1 MPQARPRSCAGM
13 DSSSI
18 DWPSITTALV
28 AVYAAILSTYNLYV
42 SRKERKRHV
51 KVELSFAFPF
61 YGPRLGENSLMLTV
75 LNPRNQSVSLAGV
88 GILLPN
94 KRQVV
99 FFPDL
104 TNSDFQLP
112 FELTGGNSCR
122 VWTGVRGLAET
133 VRNEGFSGQ
142 VKLVG
147 FCRDQ
152 IGTTYKS
159 KPYKFDT
166 AVER

>member
-1 MPQARPRSCAGM
+1 M

-42 SRKERKRHV
+42 SREERKREV
-51 KVELSFAFPF
+51 KVKLSFAFPV
-61 YGPRLGENSLMLTV
+61 YGPRLGEDSLMVTV
-75 LNPRNQSVSLAGV
+75 SNPGNRSVSLGGV

-94 KRQVV
+94 RMQVV
-99 FFPDL
+99 LFPDL

-112 FELTGGNSCR
+112 FELTGGNSCK
-122 VWTGVRGLAET
+122 VWTGVEGLAET

-147 FCRDQ
+147 FCRDR